1 MNRLHCVSIISCNDR
16 TAEGRL
22 LTFDPTN
29 MLRSLADKVRSADGL
44 TWMIGAVDLSLN
56 DDTQKGL
63 GICWQPQIYAIARLA
78 DADGKGSFE
87 ILRKSYTAD
96 KTAHRPVQVK
106 PFDGSVKAIAYA
118 YKPDFLLRIAYQKE
132 VGPPEKRRKCW
143 HTRKV
148 SLRPGEHVQ
157 AMLWMHKNGLAGR
170 LFLKGIRMTRKG
182 TSVGLVQ
189 IKMKK
194 SE

>member
-1 MNRLHCVSIISCNDR
+1 MNHLHCVSIISGKNR
-16 TAEGRL
+16 TPEDQL
-22 LTFDPTN
+22 LTFNPTN

-44 TWMIGAVDLSLN
+44 TFMIGAVDLSLN

-63 GICWQPQIYAIARLA
+63 GICWQPQIYAIAQPTE
-78 DADGKGSFE
+78 GKGSFE

-106 PFDGSVKAIAYA
+106 HYDGSVKAIAYT
-118 YKPDFLLRIAYQKE
+118 YKTDFVRRIAYQKE
-132 VGPPEKRRKCW
+132 VGPPEKRRTCW

-157 AMLWMHKNGLAGR
+157 AMLWMHQTGLAGR
-170 LFLKGIRMTRKG
+170 LFIKGIRMTRNG
-182 TSVGLVQ
+182 ASVGLVQ
-189 IKMKK
+189 IKRL
-194 SE
+194 E